1 MPCRAAAWLPDNCPA
16 ALSTADSVAERR
28 TSGRAAA
35 QRMHEALH
43 DAQLAVLR
51 HCLQLAVLQA
61 LYQLPWAQPQISL
74 RAVSDQRLTG
84 P

>member
-1 MPCRAAAWLPDNCPA
+1 MDAQLRRA
-16 ALSTADSVAERR
+16 
-28 TSGRAAA
+28 SGCAAA
-35 QRMHEALH
+35 QRTHEGLH

-74 RAVSDQRLTG
+74 
-84 P
+84 